1 MTNSICRLFLLSF
14 LFFIRSD
21 EPLPEDYV
29 EQSFLRQCL
38 ENAMAVE
45 CTPVERDVIRL
56 RLGLDDGEPRMA
68 KEVAAVFGDQ
78 LTTTAV
84 RNIEQRAFKKLRS
97 PFAVHTHKLSAYL
110 DFAGIDMGTKR
121 YPY

>member
-1 MTNSICRLFLLSF
+1 MTNSICRLFLLSL

-56 RLGLDDGEPRMA
+56 RLGLDDGEPSMA